1 MADTKIID
9 LANFKGA
16 TIHLHLK
23 GIVAP
28 FFIVVSGVTDKEIYY
43 IRKYDKEKV
52 EINLPKHP
60 AKVKLDVSA
69 GTINQVIIDRL
80 KIYPIPYTFNK
91 KILMQRDY
99 PVEKIKTMSVDLLP
113 NGSPACFIPSTG
125 TMIESE
131 AIMSLLPQ
139 PAKFFIR
146 THELGHYY
154 YGRPIPSN
162 IPKSDRKMQEYY
174 NDVYEQD
181 ELECDKFSLYHLANK
196 GYNFSGILY
205 SIKNTLNPENGFNYD
220 RIMNVYNEIKTIH
233 KKNNL

>member
-1 MADTKIID
+1 MADTKVID

-28 FFIVVSGVTDKEIYY
+28 FFIVISGVNDKEIYY
-43 IRKYDKEKV
+43 IRKYDKEKI

-60 AKVKLDVSA
+60 VKVKLDVSA
-69 GTINQVIIDRL
+69 GRIDQVILDKL
-80 KIYPIPYTFNK
+80 KVYPIPYTFNN
-91 KILMQRDY
+91 KILMQRNY
-99 PVEKIKTMSVDLLP
+99 PVESIKTMSVDCLP

-131 AIMSLLPQ
+131 NIMSLLPQ

-146 THELGHYY
+146 AHELGHYY
-154 YGRPIPSN
+154 YGRAIPAN
-162 IPKSDRKMQEYY
+162 IPNWDKKMKQYY
-174 NDVYEQD
+174 NDVYEED
-181 ELECDKFSLYHLANK
+181 EKECDKFSLYQLANK
-196 GYNFSGILY
+196 GYNFSGILF
-205 SIKNTLNPENGFNYD
+205 SIKNTLNPENAFNFD
-220 RIMNVYNEIKTIH
+220 RILNVYDEIKTIH